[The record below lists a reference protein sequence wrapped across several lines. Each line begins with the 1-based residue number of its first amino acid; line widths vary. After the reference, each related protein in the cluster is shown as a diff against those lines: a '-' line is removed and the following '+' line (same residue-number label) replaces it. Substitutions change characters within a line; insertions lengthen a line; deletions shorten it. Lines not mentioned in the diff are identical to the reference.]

1 MAKRILSFLLV
12 ATLAVCGIGAS
23 HTTDSCTFKMISD
36 LHFTL
41 QSNSTIYPFMN
52 RIWDLTDTVAD
63 EVIDCHPD
71 AFFLCGDN
79 TNSGREEDVNAL
91 SSILRRIHAAG
102 IPVVVIPGNHD
113 FDLGDRDSF
122 ALAYGDLCSTESQD
136 QASLSYMLHIG
147 PFRILAMDDSSY
159 SKGAK
164 GAFSEETMGWLQSQL
179 EEAQSLH
186 EPVLFLSHHNVLP
199 GGRESE
205 GSSYMIQNPELRDL
219 LEDYGVRLCLSGH
232 RHSQEVLSHGEMY
245 EIISAAPAASPHLLG
260 VLTLEGGTMRYEARP
275 IDFSAFGAG
284 YGLGDLP
291 ESERFQEE
299 HYRAMLC
306 ESSSFPHYDEAT
318 QNRVLALFQRFL
330 TCYGNGA
337 LLEVREEILSDPAYE
352 AFRDVFST
360 TNYGLWMEALLH
372 SDALPGN
379 HLELSISH
387 G

>member
-232 RHSQEVLSHGEMY
+232 RHSQEILVHSSLY
-245 EIISAAPAASPHLLG
+245 EIVSAMPAIYPHL
-260 VLTLEGGTMRYEARP
+260 VGTITFRDGELSYQAEP
-275 IDFSAFGAG
+275 ISFGK
-284 YGLGDLP
+284 YG
-291 ESERFQEE
+291 
-299 HYRAMLC
+299 
-306 ESSSFPHYDEAT
+306 SSGF
-318 QNRVLALFQRFL
+318 
-330 TCYGNGA
+330 
-337 LLEVREEILSDPAYE
+337 EEILESEAGGNFSAVAGNLKGWDRLSPEEQDGISRLFRLFMLSYSSGSLAEVQEEILTDPYYE
-352 AFRDVFST
+352 QFLNVFADS
-360 TNYGLWMEALLH
+360 NYGPWMRYLLE
-372 SDALPGN
+372 SSLVVGN
-379 HLELSISH
+379 YLNIVYADYLH
-387 G
+387 